1 MNLDD
6 DISNHNTTCSEVS
19 SLKSNDTGKSWVL
32 PRALEA
38 KLMILMIQGI
48 IKILARKNGNKPG
61 LKNTQQN

>member
-1 MNLDD
+1 MNLDV
-6 DISNHNTTCSEVS
+6 DISIHNTTCSEVS
-19 SLKSNDTGKSWVL
+19 SLKSNDTVKSWVL

-48 IKILARKNGNKPG
+48 IKILASKNGNKPG

>member
-1 MNLDD
+1 MNLDV
-6 DISNHNTTCSEVS
+6 DISIHNTTCSEVS
-19 SLKSNDTGKSWVL
+19 SLKSNDTVKSWVL

>member
-1 MNLDD
+1 MNLDV

-48 IKILARKNGNKPG
+48 IKILASKKW
-61 LKNTQQN
+61 K

>member
-19 SLKSNDTGKSWVL
+19 SLKSNDTVKSWVL

-48 IKILARKNGNKPG
+48 IKILGSKNGNKPG

>member
-1 MNLDD
+1 MNLDV
-6 DISNHNTTCSEVS
+6 DISNHNTTCSKVS

-48 IKILARKNGNKPG
+48 IKILVRKNGKKPG
-61 LKNTQQN
+61 LKNIH